1 MIRNFLG
8 FETKTFFP
16 TFPLLSSSSKTLE
29 KQIHLSERPL
39 ILMKTTS
46 VRRID
51 VKQARKS
58 VVEGKYE
65 CSRNSKFSQESVL
78 SSLCIEE
85 KKKEGEEEDS
95 PYSPRVQ
102 SFFSILVARRTTTTS
117 DRPSVAYW
125 ESLGD
130 SW

>member
-29 KQIHLSERPL
+29 KKIHLSERPL

-85 KKKEGEEEDS
+85 KKEGEEDS

>member
-1 MIRNFLG
+1 
-8 FETKTFFP
+8 
-16 TFPLLSSSSKTLE
+16 
-29 KQIHLSERPL
+29 
-39 ILMKTTS
+39 MKTTS

-85 KKKEGEEEDS
+85 KKEREED

>member
-16 TFPLLSSSSKTLE
+16 TFPLLSKTLE
-29 KQIHLSERPL
+29 KEIHLSERPL

-85 KKKEGEEEDS
+85 KKEGEEDS

>member
-29 KQIHLSERPL
+29 KEIHLSERPL

-85 KKKEGEEEDS
+85 KKEGEEDS

-102 SFFSILVARRTTTTS
+102 SFFSILVARRIITTS